1 MYEYLRPL
9 MDLADEV
16 GKVDE
21 VNMYD
26 LNGGQYLTI
35 SGLAK
40 NGKKFFIR
48 LEVEGLTDG
57 T

>member
-1 MYEYLRPL
+1 

-48 LEVEGLTDG
+48 LEVEGVTDG